1 MTASSTSTSTR
12 ALLQLFAVDH
22 PLVQAPMAGV
32 STAAMAAAVANAGAL
47 ESIGVGATDASGA
60 RAMIADFRQR
70 SARSLN
76 VNVFCHAPAR
86 ADAKREAAWL
96 DRLRPE
102 YSRVGARPG
111 YFAHPHVMRRAGRR
125 GVESQP
131 TTRDQP
137 SPEGQRTRGA
147 PPKAKADGGPNPGGA
162 TDYFASAA
170 TAVAFIAPA

>member
-70 SARSLN
+70 AARSLS
-76 VNVFCHAPAR
+76 VNVFQTGAAMAPVRGDTGDDASRAMARHDPAIGRHRTEIPHEAAQVGRAPPAR
-86 ADAKREAAWL
+86 TARAPCRSCRNESSRPRDA
-96 DRLRPE
+96 
-102 YSRVGARPG
+102 
-111 YFAHPHVMRRAGRR
+111 
-125 GVESQP
+125 
-131 TTRDQP
+131 
-137 SPEGQRTRGA
+137 
-147 PPKAKADGGPNPGGA
+147 
-162 TDYFASAA
+162 
-170 TAVAFIAPA
+170 